1 MKIHPRRRAFILE
14 HPEQMTID
22 EELSSLLAW
31 AEQQHFENVSA
42 ALRRVITKL
51 GNSSGGSITSVVSV

>member
-1 MKIHPRRRAFILE
+1 MKIQPRRRAFIQE

-42 ALRRVITKL
+42 ALRRVMTKL
-51 GNSSGGSITSVVSV
+51 EARGAE